1 MNFKGFK
8 NIFKGSSHNMRK
20 AAGNVANS
28 AGKTAKKSGFG
39 SKLWKGTKA
48 FGKTAFLGAG
58 FLANGAGSFLG
69 NLLNGAKQN
78 QQGDQNNQSLQSI
91 SPEAK
96 SLATKPS
103 ETAALAESIHGDMN
117 DVSQSSIDA
126 DQRQAATEEAKAKYQ
141 DNLMKS
147 IIAASEALNRRTVD
161 LVRENGL
168 NGVDLSDTQS
178 GIFRNG
184 EQVPKALMTR
194 GQIARLYERQVGDNR
209 MTDVM
214 RLLAANN
221 ELLGNIDLH
230 IGLLIKQGS
239 VIPKSNLEGAKVL
252 KKLADADERIKN
264 SLDSKARER
273 RNEISDA
280 SKTEKQFQAAI
291 SNQGEGKGSNL
302 NRLEKAMGLMAG
314 LGIAIPVI
322 ASLADGLIYNIGTAL
337 GLIEGEE
344 PEGPAN
350 TSTSYENI
358 EGFNQLSREEQEEA
372 IKQGAADN
380 MKWVAGSAA
389 IEAGVLG
396 SKKAA
401 QAIGKRVS
409 TKYANKLAK
418 EEAAKAA
425 KKASRTSLLKKFSP
439 KAMRIIGK
447 RVLTKVGLKA
457 AAKTAAKKIPFVG
470 AAFGIWNGIKRAVR
484 GDWAGAGLELAS
496 GLMGGSGVGIL
507 GSLAID
513 AGLVY
518 RDYKTAMKALEEGDI
533 EILKDLGIT
542 NEDIVEITREPSQEE
557 IDSDDGKSPEA
568 ALGIPDPN
576 QSKIDQVTSQAEA
589 AANGQSQESVNIN
602 ELPQKGREKFYRQY
616 PDLEK
621 GLTQFTDGKKHA
633 KGGWILGPSHEDG
646 GVFTEL
652 EGGEFVVRKDVAQ
665 ENRELL
671 ENLNANQKKLSE
683 AVALQMLNSSN
694 QSTTREDNSSTNQ
707 VSINTYRGSGPIGK
721 LTETLSLL
729 AQVLQGLRLDLDR
742 ERKQRVMD
750 RYKSLGGGNLG
761 NLNKTQLEMVQ
772 KFMDTDTP
780 SQSAID
786 RTSEFEDDYSNN
798 PNLHQATSD
807 YKGKFPATPEG
818 RSSFVSEM
826 FRAWKSAGVTDEQAI
841 AFTAQAALESGYGT
855 SSAAGYNNYGGVTAK
870 KGGPTAGKGSR
881 WAAYNNMG
889 EYIDDKLRRVII
901 PNFPK
906 SLQATTV
913 RGTLEALQN
922 GRGGRKYCATETWGG
937 VSSNADTYVSSI
949 MELVPNVEKIVQA
962 EQIIPESISNKP
974 LYALAGPEDISS
986 PTWQSPIDELNSKY
1000 VPWMKIPSTEI
1011 APVEHASTPVMVANQ
1026 GGSGGVNYAPQ
1037 TYNQGGPTYN
1047 DNRVITVN
1055 NSNTVTRDNAKD
1067 AEV

>member
-1 MNFKGFK
+1 MASIKGL
-8 NIFKGSSHNMRK
+8 FKGSSRNMRK
-20 AAGNVANS
+20 AAGDVVS
-28 AGKTAKKSGFG
+28 STGKTAKKSGIG
-39 SKLWKGTKA
+39 SKLWKGTKTV
-48 FGKTAFLGAG
+48 GKTALYGAG
-58 FLANGAGSFLG
+58 ILANGAGSFLG
-69 NLLNGAKQN
+69 NLLGGS
-78 QQGDQNNQSLQSI
+78 QQGSQAQNGSQSSQSL

-96 SLATKPS
+96 ALAAKPS
-103 ETAALAESIHGDMN
+103 ETTALAESIHGDMN

-126 DQRQAATEEAKAKYQ
+126 DQREAATEEAKAKYQ

-168 NGVDLSDTQS
+168 NGIDLSDTQS
-178 GIFRNG
+178 GTFRNG

-252 KKLADADERIKN
+252 KKLADADERIKS

-280 SKTEKQFQAAI
+280 SKAERQFQAAI
-291 SNQGEGKGSNL
+291 ANQSDGKGSNL

-314 LGIAIPVI
+314 LGIAIPVV

-337 GLIEGEE
+337 GLIEGEDSG
-344 PEGPAN
+344 GPAN

-409 TKYANKLAK
+409 TKYANKLAR

-425 KKASRTSLLKKFSP
+425 KKASSASLLKKLSP

-457 AAKTAAKKIPFVG
+457 AAKSAAKKVPIVG

-518 RDYKTAMKALEEGDI
+518 RDYKAAMKALEEGDM
-533 EILKDLGIT
+533 ETLKNLGIT
-542 NEDIVEITREPSQEE
+542 NEDIAEITREPSQAE
-557 IDSDDGKSPEA
+557 IDSDDGRSPESV
-568 ALGIPDPN
+568 LGVPDPN
-576 QSKIDQVTSQAEA
+576 QSKIDQVASQAEA
-589 AANGQSQESVNIN
+589 AANGQNQESINIDA
-602 ELPQKGREKFYRQY
+602 LPPKEREQFYRQY
-616 PDLEK
+616 PDLAK
-621 GLTQFTDGKKHA
+621 GRAQFSDGKKHA

-694 QSTTREDNSSTNQ
+694 QPVSKEDNSSTNQ

-742 ERKQRVMD
+742 ERKQRVID
-750 RYKSLGGGNLG
+750 RYKSLSNGNFG

-798 PNLHQATSD
+798 PNLHPATSD
-807 YKGKFPATPEG
+807 YRGNFPDTPEG
-818 RSSFVSEM
+818 RRAFVSEM

-855 SSAAGYNNYGGVTAK
+855 SRAAGYNNYGGVTAK
-870 KGGPTAGKGSR
+870 KGGQTAGPGSR
-881 WAAYNNMG
+881 WAGYNNMG
-889 EYIDDKLRRVII
+889 EYINDKLKRVLI
-901 PNFPK
+901 PNFPN
-906 SLQATTV
+906 SLKATTV

-949 MELVPNVEKIVQA
+949 MGLVPNVEKIVQA
-962 EQIIPESISNKP
+962 EQIVPEG
-974 LYALAGPEDISS
+974 LYNPPFYASASQDNMSTD
-986 PTWQSPIDELNSKY
+986 TWQLPVGVLGSQY
-1000 VPWMKIPSTEI
+1000 APWMKVPDAEI
-1011 APVEHASTPVMVANQ
+1011 SPVEHASTPVMVANQ
-1026 GGSGGVNYAPQ
+1026 GGGGGVNYAPQ

-1055 NSNTVTRDNAKD
+1055 NSNTVTRDDAKD